1 MKIRNIAFIGLGNM
15 GLHMASHLVKNKYS
29 IFPHDINK
37 NNLKIFYSTTKTK
50 KKNFFDSLK
59 KIDCVILM
67 VPSSKEVNEIIF
79 TNNKLSQKLKKNAI
93 IIDMSTSIPTETLK
107 IGKKLK
113 KKKIKFYDCP
123 VAGGV
128 KFAKTSELTLFFGG
142 TKKNNEIVK
151 ILNCLGK
158 IIWCGRL
165 GSGHSLKALNN
176 FINASILN
184 TYLEAIT
191 TAVKFG
197 IKKNFLINAIDQATT
212 GKNHPYFKKIKDGIL
227 MKKYNSGFTLSLL
240 TKDVQIANNLIK
252 KYVKNATVSSN
263 ILRLLK
269 KSKNKLGKN
278 SDQLK
283 LYKMWSNTI

>member
-1 MKIRNIAFIGLGNM
+1 MKIKNIAFIGLGNM
-15 GLHMASHLVKNKYS
+15 GYYMASHLVDKKYT
-29 IFPHDINK
+29 IIPHDINK
-37 NNLKIFYSTTKTK
+37 NNLKGFYNNTKIK
-50 KKNFFDSLK
+50 EINFLESIEK
-59 KIDCVILM
+59 VDCVILM

-79 TNNKLSQKLKKNAI
+79 KKNKIFQKLKKNTI

-113 KKKIKFYDCP
+113 QKKIKFYDCP

-128 KFAKTSELTLFFGG
+128 KFAKTGELTLFFGG
-142 TKKNNEIVK
+142 TKKNDEIIK
-151 ILNCLGK
+151 LLNCFGK
-158 IIWCGRL
+158 IIWCGKL

-176 FINASILN
+176 FINAAVLN

-191 TAVKFG
+191 TALKFG
-197 IKKNFLINAIDQATT
+197 IKKNYLINAIDQATT

-227 MKKYNSGFTLSLL
+227 MKNYNSGFTLNLL

-252 KYVKNATVSSN
+252 KYVKNATISSN
-263 ILRLLK
+263 ILNLLK
-269 KSKNKLGKN
+269 KSKSKLGKN

-283 LYKMWSNTI
+283 LYKMWSNKI

>member
-1 MKIRNIAFIGLGNM
+1 MKIKNIAFIGLGNM
-15 GLHMASHLVKNKYS
+15 GYYMASHLIKKNYT

-37 NNLKIFYSTTKTK
+37 NNLKNFFSSTKIK
-50 KKNFFDSLK
+50 KKNFLESVE

-79 TNNKLSQKLKKNAI
+79 KSNKLSHKLKKNAV

-113 KKKIKFYDCP
+113 LKKIKFYDCP

-128 KFAKTSELTLFFGG
+128 KFAKTGELTLFFGG

-151 ILNCLGK
+151 ILNCFGK
-158 IIWCGRL
+158 IIWCGKL

-176 FINASILN
+176 FINASVLN

-197 IKKNFLINAIDQATT
+197 IKKDYLINAIDQATT

-227 MKKYNSGFTLSLL
+227 LKKYNSGFTLNLL
-240 TKDVQIANNLIK
+240 TKDVLIANNLIK
-252 KYVKNATVSSN
+252 KYVKKAPISSN
-263 ILRLLK
+263 ILKLLK
-269 KSKNKLGKN
+269 KSKQKLGKN

-283 LYKMWSNTI
+283 LYKMWSNKI

>member
-1 MKIRNIAFIGLGNM
+1 
-15 GLHMASHLVKNKYS
+15 
-29 IFPHDINK
+29 
-37 NNLKIFYSTTKTK
+37 
-50 KKNFFDSLK
+50 
-59 KIDCVILM
+59 M

-79 TNNKLSQKLKKNAI
+79 TNNKLSQKLKKNSI

-151 ILNCLGK
+151 VLNCLGK

-212 GKNHPYFKKIKDGIL
+212 GKNHPYFKKIKEGIL

>member
-1 MKIRNIAFIGLGNM
+1 MKIKNIAFIGLGNM
-15 GLHMASHLVKNKYS
+15 GFHMANQLIKKKYK

-37 NNLKIFYSTTKTK
+37 KNINRFYNFNKLKKL
-50 KKNFFDSLK
+50 NFLNSLE

-79 TNNKLSQKLKKNAI
+79 KINKLNTRLRKNTI

-107 IGKKLK
+107 IGKKLEK
-113 KKKIKFYDCP
+113 RNINFYDCP

-128 KFAKTSELTLFFGG
+128 KFAKTGDLSLFFGG
-142 TKKNNEIVK
+142 TKKNNEILKVLK
-151 ILNCLGK
+151 CFGK

-165 GSGHSLKALNN
+165 GSGHSIKALNN
-176 FINASILN
+176 FINASVLN

-191 TAVKFG
+191 TAIKFG
-197 IKKNFLINAIDQATT
+197 IRKDYLLNAIDQATT

-227 MKKYNSGFTLSLL
+227 VNKLNSGFTLNLL
-240 TKDVQIANNLIK
+240 TKDVSIANDLIK
-252 KYVKNATVSSN
+252 KYTKKSPISSN
-263 ILRLLK
+263 ILKLLELSK
-269 KSKNKLGKN
+269 KRLGKN

-283 LYKMWSNTI
+283 LYKMWSNKI

>member
-1 MKIRNIAFIGLGNM
+1 MKIKNIAFIGLGNM
-15 GLHMASHLVKNKYS
+15 GYYMASHLIKKNYT

-37 NNLKIFYSTTKTK
+37 NNLKNFYSSTKIK
-50 KKNFFDSLK
+50 KKKFLESVE

-79 TNNKLSQKLKKNAI
+79 KSNKLSHKLKKNAV

-113 KKKIKFYDCP
+113 LKKIKFYDCP

-128 KFAKTSELTLFFGG
+128 KFAKTGELTLFFGG

-151 ILNCLGK
+151 ILNCFGK
-158 IIWCGRL
+158 IIWCGKL

-176 FINASILN
+176 FINASVLN

-197 IKKNFLINAIDQATT
+197 IKKDYLINAIDQATT

-227 MKKYNSGFTLSLL
+227 LKKYNSGFTLNLL
-240 TKDVQIANNLIK
+240 TKDVLIANNLIK
-252 KYVKNATVSSN
+252 KYVKKAPISSN
-263 ILRLLK
+263 ILKLLK
-269 KSKNKLGKN
+269 KSKQKLGKN

-283 LYKMWSNTI
+283 LYKMWSNKI

>member
-1 MKIRNIAFIGLGNM
+1 M
-15 GLHMASHLVKNKYS
+15 GYYMASHLIKKNYT

-37 NNLKIFYSTTKTK
+37 NNLKNFYSSTKIK
-50 KKNFFDSLK
+50 KKNFLESVE

-79 TNNKLSQKLKKNAI
+79 KSNKLSHKLKKNAV

-113 KKKIKFYDCP
+113 LKKIKFYDCP

-128 KFAKTSELTLFFGG
+128 KFAKTGELTLFFGG

-151 ILNCLGK
+151 ILNCFGK
-158 IIWCGRL
+158 IIWCGKL

-176 FINASILN
+176 FINASVLN

-197 IKKNFLINAIDQATT
+197 IKKDYLINAIDQATT

-227 MKKYNSGFTLSLL
+227 LKKYNSGFTLNLL
-240 TKDVQIANNLIK
+240 TKDVLIANNLIK
-252 KYVKNATVSSN
+252 KYVKKAPISSN
-263 ILRLLK
+263 ILKLLK
-269 KSKNKLGKN
+269 KSKQKLGKN

-283 LYKMWSNTI
+283 LYKMWSNKI

>member
-37 NNLKIFYSTTKTK
+37 NNLKIFYGTTKTK

-107 IGKKLK
+107 IGEKLK

-128 KFAKTSELTLFFGG
+128 KFAKTGELTLFFGG

-151 ILNCLGK
+151 MLNCLGK

>member
-1 MKIRNIAFIGLGNM
+1 MKIKNIAFIGLGNM
-15 GLHMASHLVKNKYS
+15 GYYMASHLIKKNYT

-37 NNLKIFYSTTKTK
+37 NNLKNFYSSTKIK
-50 KKNFFDSLK
+50 KKNFLESVE

-79 TNNKLSQKLKKNAI
+79 KSNKLSHKLKKNAV

-113 KKKIKFYDCP
+113 IKKIKFYDCP

-128 KFAKTSELTLFFGG
+128 KFAKTGELTLFFGG

-151 ILNCLGK
+151 ILNCFGK
-158 IIWCGRL
+158 IIWCGKL

-176 FINASILN
+176 FINASVLN

-197 IKKNFLINAIDQATT
+197 IKKDYLINAIDQATT

-227 MKKYNSGFTLSLL
+227 LKKYNSGFTLNLL
-240 TKDVQIANNLIK
+240 TKDVLIANNLIK
-252 KYVKNATVSSN
+252 KYVKKAPISSN
-263 ILRLLK
+263 ILKLLK
-269 KSKNKLGKN
+269 KSKQKLGKN

-283 LYKMWSNTI
+283 LYKMWSNKI

>member
-1 MKIRNIAFIGLGNM
+1 MKIKNIAFIGLGNM
-15 GLHMASHLVKNKYS
+15 GYYMASHLVDKKYT
-29 IFPHDINK
+29 IIPHDINK
-37 NNLKIFYSTTKTK
+37 NNLKSFYKNTKIK
-50 KKNFFDSLK
+50 EINFLESIEK
-59 KIDCVILM
+59 VDCVILM

-79 TNNKLSQKLKKNAI
+79 KKNKIFQKLKKNTI

-113 KKKIKFYDCP
+113 HKKIKFYDCP

-128 KFAKTSELTLFFGG
+128 KFAKTGELTLFFGG
-142 TKKNNEIVK
+142 TKKDNEI
-151 ILNCLGK
+151 IRLLNCFGK
-158 IIWCGRL
+158 IIWCGKL

-176 FINASILN
+176 FINASVLN

-191 TAVKFG
+191 TALKFG
-197 IKKNFLINAIDQATT
+197 IKKNYLINAIDQATT

-227 MKKYNSGFTLSLL
+227 RKNYNSGFTLNLL

-252 KYVKNATVSSN
+252 KYVKNATISSN
-263 ILRLLK
+263 ILNFLK
-269 KSKNKLGKN
+269 KSKSKLGKN

-283 LYKMWSNTI
+283 LYKMWSNKI

>member
-79 TNNKLSQKLKKNAI
+79 TNNKLSQKLKKNSI

-151 ILNCLGK
+151 VLNCLGK

-252 KYVKNATVSSN
+252 KYVKNAIVSSN

>member
-1 MKIRNIAFIGLGNM
+1 M
-15 GLHMASHLVKNKYS
+15 GYYMASHLVDNKYT

-37 NNLKIFYSTTKTK
+37 NNLKSFYNNTKI
-50 KKNFFDSLK
+50 K
-59 KIDCVILM
+59 KINFLKSIKKVDCVILM

-79 TNNKLSQKLKKNAI
+79 KKNKIFQKLKKNTI

-113 KKKIKFYDCP
+113 QKKIKFYDCP

-128 KFAKTSELTLFFGG
+128 KFAKTGELTLFFGG
-142 TKKNNEIVK
+142 TKKDNEI
-151 ILNCLGK
+151 IRLLNCFGK
-158 IIWCGRL
+158 IIWCGKL

-176 FINASILN
+176 FINASVLN

-191 TAVKFG
+191 TALKFG
-197 IKKNFLINAIDQATT
+197 IKKNYLINAIDQATT

-227 MKKYNSGFTLSLL
+227 RKNYNSGFTLNLL

-252 KYVKNATVSSN
+252 KYFKNATISSN
-263 ILRLLK
+263 ILNLLK
-269 KSKNKLGKN
+269 KSKSKLGKN

-283 LYKMWSNTI
+283 LYKMWSNKI

>member
-1 MKIRNIAFIGLGNM
+1 M
-15 GLHMASHLVKNKYS
+15 GYYMASHLVDKKYT
-29 IFPHDINK
+29 IIPHDINK
-37 NNLKIFYSTTKTK
+37 NNLKGFYNNTKIK
-50 KKNFFDSLK
+50 EINFLESIEK
-59 KIDCVILM
+59 VDCVILM

-79 TNNKLSQKLKKNAI
+79 KKNKIFQKLKKNTI

-113 KKKIKFYDCP
+113 QKKIKFYDCP

-128 KFAKTSELTLFFGG
+128 KFAKTGELTLFFGG
-142 TKKNNEIVK
+142 TKKNDEIIK
-151 ILNCLGK
+151 LLNCFGK
-158 IIWCGRL
+158 IIWCGKL

-176 FINASILN
+176 FINAAVLN

-191 TAVKFG
+191 TALKFG
-197 IKKNFLINAIDQATT
+197 IKKNYLINAIDQATT

-227 MKKYNSGFTLSLL
+227 MKNYNSGFTLNLL

-252 KYVKNATVSSN
+252 KYVKNATISSN
-263 ILRLLK
+263 ILNLLK
-269 KSKNKLGKN
+269 KSKSKLGKN

-283 LYKMWSNTI
+283 LYKMWSNKI

>member
-79 TNNKLSQKLKKNAI
+79 TNNKLSQKLKKNSI

-151 ILNCLGK
+151 MLNCLGK

-252 KYVKNATVSSN
+252 KYVKNAIVSSN

>member
-1 MKIRNIAFIGLGNM
+1 M
-15 GLHMASHLVKNKYS
+15 GYYMASHLVDNKYT

-37 NNLKIFYSTTKTK
+37 NNLKNFYNNTKI
-50 KKNFFDSLK
+50 K
-59 KIDCVILM
+59 KINFLESIKKVDCVILM

-79 TNNKLSQKLKKNAI
+79 KKNKIFQKLKKNTI

-113 KKKIKFYDCP
+113 HKKIKFYDCP

-128 KFAKTSELTLFFGG
+128 KFAKTGELTLFFGG
-142 TKKNNEIVK
+142 TKKDNEIIK
-151 ILNCLGK
+151 LLNCFGK
-158 IIWCGRL
+158 IIWCGKL

-176 FINASILN
+176 FINASVLN

-191 TAVKFG
+191 TALKFG
-197 IKKNFLINAIDQATT
+197 IKKNYLINAIDQATT

-227 MKKYNSGFTLSLL
+227 RKNYNSGFTLNLL

-252 KYVKNATVSSN
+252 KYVKNATISSN
-263 ILRLLK
+263 ILNFLK
-269 KSKNKLGKN
+269 KSKSKLGKN

-283 LYKMWSNTI
+283 LYKMWSNKI

>member
-1 MKIRNIAFIGLGNM
+1 M
-15 GLHMASHLVKNKYS
+15 GYYMASHLVNNKYT

-37 NNLKIFYSTTKTK
+37 NNLKSFYNNTKI
-50 KKNFFDSLK
+50 K
-59 KIDCVILM
+59 KINFLKSIKKVDCVILM

-79 TNNKLSQKLKKNAI
+79 KKNKIFQKLKKNTI

-113 KKKIKFYDCP
+113 QKKIKFYDCP

-128 KFAKTSELTLFFGG
+128 KFAKTGELTLFFGG
-142 TKKNNEIVK
+142 TKKDNEI
-151 ILNCLGK
+151 IRLLNCFGK
-158 IIWCGRL
+158 IIWCGKL

-176 FINASILN
+176 FINASVLN

-191 TAVKFG
+191 TALKFG
-197 IKKNFLINAIDQATT
+197 IKKNYLINAIDQATT

-227 MKKYNSGFTLSLL
+227 RKNYNSGFTLNLL

-252 KYVKNATVSSN
+252 KYVKNATISSN
-263 ILRLLK
+263 ILNLLK
-269 KSKNKLGKN
+269 KSKSKLGKN

-283 LYKMWSNTI
+283 LYKMWSNKI

>member
-1 MKIRNIAFIGLGNM
+1 MKIKNIAFIGLGNM
-15 GLHMASHLVKNKYS
+15 GYCMASHLVDNKYT

-37 NNLKIFYSTTKTK
+37 NNLKSFYNNTKI
-50 KKNFFDSLK
+50 K
-59 KIDCVILM
+59 KINFLKSIKKVDCVILM

-79 TNNKLSQKLKKNAI
+79 KKNKIFQKLKKNTI

-113 KKKIKFYDCP
+113 LKKIKFYDCP

-128 KFAKTSELTLFFGG
+128 KFAKTGELTLFFGG
-142 TKKNNEIVK
+142 TKKDNEI
-151 ILNCLGK
+151 IRLLNCFGK
-158 IIWCGRL
+158 IIWCGKL

-176 FINASILN
+176 FINASVLN

-191 TAVKFG
+191 TALKFG
-197 IKKNFLINAIDQATT
+197 IKKNYLINAIDQATT

-227 MKKYNSGFTLSLL
+227 MKNYNSGFTLNLL

-252 KYVKNATVSSN
+252 KYVKNATISSN
-263 ILRLLK
+263 ILNLLK
-269 KSKNKLGKN
+269 KSKSKLGKN

-283 LYKMWSNTI
+283 LYKMWSNKI

>member
-1 MKIRNIAFIGLGNM
+1 MKIKNIAFIGLGNM
-15 GLHMASHLVKNKYS
+15 GHYMAAHLVNKKYT

-37 NNLKIFYSTTKTK
+37 NNLKSFYNNTKIK
-50 KKNFFDSLK
+50 ERNFLESIE

-79 TNNKLSQKLKKNAI
+79 KKNKIFKKLKKNTI

-113 KKKIKFYDCP
+113 YKKIKFYDCP

-128 KFAKTSELTLFFGG
+128 KFAKSGELTLFFGG
-142 TKKNNEIVK
+142 TKKNNEIIK
-151 ILNCLGK
+151 LLKCFGK
-158 IIWCGRL
+158 IIWCGKL

-176 FINASILN
+176 FINASVLN

-197 IKKNFLINAIDQATT
+197 VKKNYLINAIDQATT

-227 MKKYNSGFTLSLL
+227 MKNYNSGFTLNLL

-252 KYVKNATVSSN
+252 KYIKNATISSN
-263 ILRLLK
+263 ILNLLK
-269 KSKNKLGKN
+269 KSKKKLGKN

>member
-1 MKIRNIAFIGLGNM
+1 MKIKNIAFIGLGNM
-15 GLHMASHLVKNKYS
+15 GYYMASHLIKKNYT

-37 NNLKIFYSTTKTK
+37 NNLKNFYSSTKIK
-50 KKNFFDSLK
+50 KKNFLESVE

-79 TNNKLSQKLKKNAI
+79 KSNKLSHKLKKNAV

-113 KKKIKFYDCP
+113 LKKIKFYDCP

-128 KFAKTSELTLFFGG
+128 KFAKTGELTLFFGG

-151 ILNCLGK
+151 ILNCFGK
-158 IIWCGRL
+158 IIWCGKL

-176 FINASILN
+176 FINASVLN

-197 IKKNFLINAIDQATT
+197 IKKDYLINAIDQATT

-227 MKKYNSGFTLSLL
+227 LKKYNSGFTLNLL
-240 TKDVQIANNLIK
+240 TKDVLIANNLIK
-252 KYVKNATVSSN
+252 KYVKKAPISSN
-263 ILRLLK
+263 ILKLLK
-269 KSKNKLGKN
+269 KSKQKLGKN

-283 LYKMWSNTI
+283 LYKMWSNKI

>member
-1 MKIRNIAFIGLGNM
+1 MKIKNIAFIGLGNM
-15 GLHMASHLVKNKYS
+15 GYYMASHLIKKKYT

-37 NNLKIFYSTTKTK
+37 NNLKIFYSSTKIK
-50 KKNFFDSLK
+50 KKKFLESIE

-79 TNNKLSQKLKKNAI
+79 KSNKLSQKLKKNAV

-113 KKKIKFYDCP
+113 SRKIKFYDCP

-128 KFAKTSELTLFFGG
+128 KFAKTGELTLFFGG

-151 ILNCLGK
+151 ILNCFGK
-158 IIWCGRL
+158 IIWCGKL

-197 IKKNFLINAIDQATT
+197 IKKDYLINAIDQATT
-212 GKNHPYFKKIKDGIL
+212 GKNHPYFKKIKDGIFL
-227 MKKYNSGFTLSLL
+227 KKYNSGFTLNLL
-240 TKDVQIANNLIK
+240 TKDVLIANNLIK
-252 KYVKNATVSSN
+252 KYVKKAPISTN
-263 ILRLLK
+263 ILKLLK
-269 KSKNKLGKN
+269 NSKEKLGKN

-283 LYKMWSNTI
+283 LYKMWTNKI

>member
-79 TNNKLSQKLKKNAI
+79 TNNKLSQKLKKNSI

-151 ILNCLGK
+151 VLNCLGK

-212 GKNHPYFKKIKDGIL
+212 GKNHPYFKKIKEGIL

-252 KYVKNATVSSN
+252 KYVKNAIVSSN

>member
-1 MKIRNIAFIGLGNM
+1 M
-15 GLHMASHLVKNKYS
+15 GYYMASRLVKNKYT

-37 NNLKIFYSTTKTK
+37 NNLKSFYNNTKIEEI
-50 KKNFFDSLK
+50 NFLESIEK
-59 KIDCVILM
+59 VDCVILM
-67 VPSSKEVNEIIF
+67 VPSSKEVYEIIF
-79 TNNKLSQKLKKNAI
+79 KKNKIFQKLKKNTI

-113 KKKIKFYDCP
+113 HKKIKFYDCP

-128 KFAKTSELTLFFGG
+128 KFAKTGQLTLFFGG
-142 TKKNNEIVK
+142 TKKDNEI
-151 ILNCLGK
+151 IRLLNCFGK
-158 IIWCGRL
+158 IIWCGKL

-176 FINASILN
+176 FINASVLN

-191 TAVKFG
+191 TALKFG
-197 IKKNFLINAIDQATT
+197 IKKNYLINAIDQATT

-227 MKKYNSGFTLSLL
+227 MKNYNSGFTLNLL

-252 KYVKNATVSSN
+252 KYVKNATISSN
-263 ILRLLK
+263 ILNLLK
-269 KSKNKLGKN
+269 KSKSKLGKN

-283 LYKMWSNTI
+283 LYKMWSNKI

>member
-1 MKIRNIAFIGLGNM
+1 MKIKNIAFIGLGNM
-15 GLHMASHLVKNKYS
+15 GYYMASHLVNNKYT

-37 NNLKIFYSTTKTK
+37 NNLKSFYKNTKIK
-50 KKNFFDSLK
+50 EINFLESIEK
-59 KIDCVILM
+59 VDCVILM
-67 VPSSKEVNEIIF
+67 VPSSREVNEIIF
-79 TNNKLSQKLKKNAI
+79 KKNKIFQKLKKNTI

-113 KKKIKFYDCP
+113 HKKIKFYDCP

-128 KFAKTSELTLFFGG
+128 KFAKTGELTLFFGG
-142 TKKNNEIVK
+142 TKKDNEI
-151 ILNCLGK
+151 IRLLNCFGK
-158 IIWCGRL
+158 IIWCGKL

-176 FINASILN
+176 FINASVLN

-191 TAVKFG
+191 TALKFG
-197 IKKNFLINAIDQATT
+197 IKKNYLINAIDQATT

-227 MKKYNSGFTLSLL
+227 MKNYNSGFTLNLL

-252 KYVKNATVSSN
+252 KYVKNATISSN
-263 ILRLLK
+263 ILNLLK
-269 KSKNKLGKN
+269 KSKSKLGKN

-283 LYKMWSNTI
+283 LYKMWSNKI

>member
-79 TNNKLSQKLKKNAI
+79 TNNKLSQKLKKNSI

-151 ILNCLGK
+151 VLNCLGK

>member
-1 MKIRNIAFIGLGNM
+1 MKIKNIAFIGLGNM
-15 GLHMASHLVKNKYS
+15 GFYMAKHLVKNKYK

-37 NNLKIFYSTTKTK
+37 NNLKNFYNETKIK
-50 KKNFFDSLK
+50 EENFIESVE

-67 VPSSKEVNEIIF
+67 VPSSKEVNDIIF
-79 TNNKLSQKLKKNAI
+79 KSTKLSQKLKKNSV

-113 KKKIKFYDCP
+113 QKKIKFYDCP

-128 KFAKTSELTLFFGG
+128 KFAKTGELTLFFGG
-142 TKKNNEIVK
+142 TKKNDEILRVLK
-151 ILNCLGK
+151 CFGK
-158 IIWCGRL
+158 IIWCGKL

-184 TYLEAIT
+184 TYLEAIA

-227 MKKYNSGFTLSLL
+227 MKNYNSGFTLNLL
-240 TKDVQIANNLIK
+240 TKDVHIANNLIK

-263 ILRLLK
+263 ILKLLK
-269 KSKNKLGKN
+269 KSKKKLGKN

>member
-1 MKIRNIAFIGLGNM
+1 M
-15 GLHMASHLVKNKYS
+15 GYYMASHLVDKKYT
-29 IFPHDINK
+29 IIPHDINK
-37 NNLKIFYSTTKTK
+37 NNLKGFYNNTKIK
-50 KKNFFDSLK
+50 EINFLESIEK
-59 KIDCVILM
+59 VDCVILM

-79 TNNKLSQKLKKNAI
+79 KKNKIFQKLKKNTI

-113 KKKIKFYDCP
+113 QKKIKFYDCP

-128 KFAKTSELTLFFGG
+128 KFAKTGELTLFFGG
-142 TKKNNEIVK
+142 TKKNDEI
-151 ILNCLGK
+151 IRLLNCFGK
-158 IIWCGRL
+158 IIWCGKL

-176 FINASILN
+176 FINAAVLN

-191 TAVKFG
+191 TALKFG
-197 IKKNFLINAIDQATT
+197 IKKNYLINAIDQATT

-227 MKKYNSGFTLSLL
+227 MKNYNSGFTLNLL

-252 KYVKNATVSSN
+252 KYVKNATISSN
-263 ILRLLK
+263 ILNLLK
-269 KSKNKLGKN
+269 KSKSKLGKN

-283 LYKMWSNTI
+283 LYKMWSNKI

>member
-1 MKIRNIAFIGLGNM
+1 MKIKNIAFIGLGNM
-15 GLHMASHLVKNKYS
+15 GYYMASHLIKKNYT
-29 IFPHDINK
+29 IFPHDNNK
-37 NNLKIFYSTTKTK
+37 NNLKNFYSSTKIK
-50 KKNFFDSLK
+50 KKNFLESVE

-79 TNNKLSQKLKKNAI
+79 KSNKLSHKLKKNAV

-113 KKKIKFYDCP
+113 LKKIKFYDCP

-128 KFAKTSELTLFFGG
+128 KFAKTGELTLFFGG

-151 ILNCLGK
+151 ILNCFGK
-158 IIWCGRL
+158 IIWCGKL

-176 FINASILN
+176 FINASVLN

-197 IKKNFLINAIDQATT
+197 IKKDYLINAIDQATT

-227 MKKYNSGFTLSLL
+227 LKKYNSGFTLNLL
-240 TKDVQIANNLIK
+240 TKDVLIANNLIK
-252 KYVKNATVSSN
+252 KYVKKAPISSN
-263 ILRLLK
+263 ILKLLK
-269 KSKNKLGKN
+269 KSKQKLGKN

-283 LYKMWSNTI
+283 LYKMWSNKI